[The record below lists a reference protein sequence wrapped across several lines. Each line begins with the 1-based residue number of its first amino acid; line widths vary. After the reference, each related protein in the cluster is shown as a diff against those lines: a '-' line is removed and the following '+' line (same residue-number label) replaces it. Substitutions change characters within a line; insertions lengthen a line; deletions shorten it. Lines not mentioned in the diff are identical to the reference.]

1 MTLGDQGGGRITL
14 GNLKIAQL
22 LWDYGICSSGVK
34 LSLHENLMTNHGV
47 GKKIVG
53 KRQGEAYK
61 VSSRGMFLP
70 FLFQMR

>member
-34 LSLHENLMTNHGV
+34 LSLLHENLMTNHGI

-61 VSSRGMFLP
+61 VSS
-70 FLFQMR
+70 